1 MIMESKR
8 KKLVEIDLTVWAGV
22 KHFATVQEISL
33 NNAVELLLEKGLED
47 YEYNVKKGVMCA
59 GKSLATTHQQT
70 SQWRFISDG
79 GSHELLD

>member
-1 MIMESKR
+1 MESKR

-22 KHFATVQEISL
+22 KHFATVQEVSV

-47 YEYNVKKGVMCA
+47 YEYNMKRRPMSA
-59 GKSLATTHQQT
+59 GKSLATAHQQT

-79 GSHELLD
+79 GST